1 MVDCNFKGGIFVK
14 KFAVLVLSLIV
25 VVAFAEVGVY
35 PDKIVIGT
43 FQALSGPYAIIGQEM
58 SKGMQA
64 YFNWVNKNNGIYGRK
79 IELIIADDQ
88 LNPAKTVVE
97 VKRLVESDKV
107 FAIVG
112 GLGTYGCLA
121 VMDYLEQNKVPFVY
135 QGAGTSL
142 LVVPPKRYI
151 FGVQPDYTLEGQL
164 IAKFLVE
171 NLKKRKIAIL
181 YMSNDV
187 GEEGRAAVKLRL
199 DKYNMKP
206 VLEIG
211 YNPAETDYSALA
223 VKVLSANPDAIVIYG
238 FITDTIRWIKTLRD
252 YGVQSDV
259 VTTYANADPSIINLG
274 GKYVEGVYL
283 TGWVPLATPDRPE
296 FLRDYQRAVAIY
308 QETFPN
314 VLPSSYAVAG
324 FIAAEVF
331 VEGLLRAGRELTRE
345 GLVQALETFKNWN
358 GILAKDITWEPGLRR
373 GKTTMYFMRIENGV
387 FVAKTDLMG
396 LQ

>member
-1 MVDCNFKGGIFVK
+1 MK
-14 KFAVLVLSLIV
+14 KVAVLISILCATLVL
-25 VVAFAEVGVY
+25 AETGVY
-35 PDKIVIGT
+35 PDKIVVGT

-64 YFNWVNKNNGIYGRK
+64 YFNWVNRNNGVYGRK

-142 LVVPPKRYI
+142 LVEPAKRYI

-171 NLKKRKIAIL
+171 SLNKKKIAIL
-181 YMSNDV
+181 YMANDV
-187 GEEGRAAVKLRL
+187 GEEGRAAVKKRL
-199 DKYNMKP
+199 DKYSIKP
-206 VLEIG
+206 ALEIG

-223 VKVLSANPDAIVIYG
+223 IKVLESNPDAIVIYG

-252 YGVQSDV
+252 YGVKSDI
-259 VTTYANADPSIINLG
+259 VTIYPNADPSFVNLG

-296 FLRDYQRAVAIY
+296 FVRDYQRAVAIY

-314 VLPSSYAVAG
+314 TIPSSYAVAG

-331 VEGLLRAGRELTRE
+331 VEALLRAGPELTRE

-358 GILAKDITWEPGLRR
+358 GILAKDITWGPGLRR
-373 GKTTMYFMRIENGV
+373 GKTTMYFMRIENGT
-387 FVAKTDLMG
+387 FVAKTDFIG
-396 LQ
+396 LE